1 MSGFYEG
8 PPMPS
13 DDQLRAAEREYE
25 GVLRRRQEELGVSRG
40 LADYLIRLERRI
52 EDLEQQSRR

>member
-1 MSGFYEG
+1 M
-8 PPMPS
+8 PP

-25 GVLRRRQEELGVSRG
+25 GVLRGRQEELGVSRE